1 MRTGMSRKSTSTRA
15 TIKKALLTSVANS
28 TATGP
33 ISIVEIA
40 EASGINR
47 ATFYYHYKDLEELLD
62 DIEGDFVQTMA
73 DGLKRAIVEGEPAF
87 GPLIDEALVDL
98 KRSEAFLSNFAHRMS
113 DMLLG
118 EVRVNIT
125 KRVAELLR
133 PYYKEGPDSG
143 LQIEMVIGGYLA
155 RLFADYYRGRIPS
168 EEKVRQELRLLLSA
182 VRLFVKAA

>member
-1 MRTGMSRKSTSTRA
+1 
-15 TIKKALLTSVANS
+15 
-28 TATGP
+28 
-33 ISIVEIA
+33 
-40 EASGINR
+40 
-47 ATFYYHYKDLEELLD
+47 
-62 DIEGDFVQTMA
+62 
-73 DGLKRAIVEGEPAF
+73 LKRAIVEGESAF
-87 GPLIDEALVDL
+87 GPLIDEAVTDL
-98 KRSEAFLSNFAHRMS
+98 KRNEAFLSNFAHRMS

-168 EEKVRQELRLLLSA
+168 EEKIRLELRLLLSA
-182 VRLFVKAA
+182 IRLFVKTA